1 MPHRIAPS
9 IGHLLAI
16 ALCAACVLAVSA
28 FPPSTSAPAS
38 DALDTARAYA
48 QRTEHQDRRR
58 ASSLRVACARLA
70 FDSLARGHEPA
81 PALELA
87 NRCTDAWIADAL
99 RDGHVRKAGR
109 HRIHGNDVEVEFRDL
124 SPHLGDTLRLARA
137 ADVPV
142 RVVGGTRF
150 ARPRCS
156 AGGRGAALRRPP
168 TVRSAAVHRRVP
180 ARDGVDRTQRH
191 GYTATQIRTP
201 HDTPPIRVSGS
212 MDPHAEEAHM
222 NHARTA
228 FILLLAMAA
237 TPLSG
242 PAQPAGPA
250 TVAPPDG
257 AVAFDHARVVRLDPW
272 DATPTASSV
281 AFGGPTGAEFDPAST
296 RPALTFADEHPLK
309 PNLFDAPTAW
319 EDEP

>member
-99 RDGHVRKAGR
+99 RDGHVWKAGR
-109 HRIHGNDVEVEFRDL
+109 HRIHGSDVEVEFRDL
-124 SPHLGDTLRLARA
+124 SPQLGDTLRLARA

-150 ARPRCS
+150 ARP
-156 AGGRGAALRRPP
+156 GLGVPL
-168 TVRSAAVHRRVP
+168 AAVAPRC
-180 ARDGVDRTQRH
+180 DDR
-191 GYTATQIRTP
+191 
-201 HDTPPIRVSGS
+201 
-212 MDPHAEEAHM
+212 
-222 NHARTA
+222 
-228 FILLLAMAA
+228 
-237 TPLSG
+237 PL
-242 PAQPAGPA
+242 
-250 TVAPPDG
+250 
-257 AVAFDHARVVRLDPW
+257 
-272 DATPTASSV
+272 
-281 AFGGPTGAEFDPAST
+281 
-296 RPALTFADEHPLK
+296 
-309 PNLFDAPTAW
+309 
-319 EDEP
+319 